1 MKTVDYPLIF
11 SIVAFVLYIIGGLAI
26 FAGLFMVIILKEK
39 PMWGIGTAESMGYLV
54 LCVGACFSIAGILTL
69 RIIRNRTN
77 KRLLGIKD

>member
-1 MKTVDYPLIF
+1 MKTVDYSLIF
-11 SIVAFVLYIIGGLAI
+11 SIVAFALYILGGLAI
-26 FAGLFMVIILKEK
+26 FTGLFMVIILKEK

-54 LCVGACFSIAGILTL
+54 LCLGACLSIAGILTL